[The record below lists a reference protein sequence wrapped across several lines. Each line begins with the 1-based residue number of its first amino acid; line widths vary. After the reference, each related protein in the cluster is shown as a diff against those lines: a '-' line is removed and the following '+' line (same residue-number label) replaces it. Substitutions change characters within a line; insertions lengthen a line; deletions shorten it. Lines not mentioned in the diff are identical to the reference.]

1 MEPSLTEAEQLQLS
15 QPVLVREVLHSS
27 DHLCG
32 PPLDL
37 LHIRPVLRAPELATA
52 LLVMSHENGVEGQI
66 HLSTPA
72 GPSSFD
78 AAQDADNGILMTDKD
93 EL

>member
-1 MEPSLTEAEQLQLS
+1 
-15 QPVLVREVLHSS
+15 
-27 DHLCG
+27 
-32 PPLDL
+32 
-37 LHIRPVLRAPELATA
+37 
-52 LLVMSHENGVEGQI
+52 MSHENGVEGQI

-93 EL
+93 ELWMMEEPVGMNDTNLSVGGKT